1 MSALITTLIGQQNF
15 EKVRD
20 EIGAFLFLEL
30 ANQQSLGSGLPDI
43 QGFCEQVADIDKT
56 QMPAFNILFSRGEY
70 ERKTNKVIH
79 GTYIYFIDVYANG
92 ATDNDDSGDYH
103 SAVMTQRVIG
113 MCRAILDAPQYRWM
127 GFDSSFGIENAG
139 VSSLNVM
146 DKSNPADGMSSTV
159 GRIVLTV
166 KMPEYVALQSSETLC
181 TIAGTTVQL
190 GVTEYGYQYQF
201 PQTE

>member
-1 MSALITTLIGQQNF
+1 
-15 EKVRD
+15 
-20 EIGAFLFLEL
+20 
-30 ANQQSLGSGLPDI
+30 
-43 QGFCEQVADIDKT
+43 
-56 QMPAFNILFSRGEY
+56 
-70 ERKTNKVIH
+70 
-79 GTYIYFIDVYANG
+79 
-92 ATDNDDSGDYH
+92 
-103 SAVMTQRVIG
+103 
-113 MCRAILDAPQYRWM
+113 M